1 MERVPHSRLLV
12 WVAALMVALPVAL
25 AACGTANSITS
36 STVTDRS
43 AQQLIASTT
52 SSSTLPAE
60 TVRAPDA
67 WSITLIP
74 GTDKMIAQLER
85 DSNAD
90 QSNGTMSMPG
100 PPHFDPSVAVD
111 GERVIYSAL
120 YDKMPQVYLYD
131 IASGEVTQLTDD
143 PPANYLEQVE
153 VQISGDWV
161 AWMRGY
167 NTEDIH
173 LCNLISGET
182 KQFTPQQT
190 IVSWRLVDDRLA
202 WEEAA
207 QLHDSQLYL
216 YDPAVGSVQT
226 IDAAHGLL
234 SFDMDNEHIVWAGGP
249 DLNELSL
256 YDLSSGETTKV
267 VQDSQQNGESI
278 VVRSNILTWTGRIG
292 DRTTLVVYRLDTG
305 EKKIVDEFGPFNPEL
320 QSDGRYVAWNR
331 GEQDT
336 GTEVWV
342 YDTKTGKTVDLGG
355 TWPSIEKGRIAWLG
369 SSPRLAGQ
377 EVVMVRD
384 LASGPTT
391 QLTNSQWSD
400 QPPVVNGG
408 HVVWARRNPDTASSQ
423 GRGIFVATA
432 PG

>member
-1 MERVPHSRLLV
+1 MKRSYLFVVS
-12 WVAALMVALPVAL
+12 VALVVTSVL
-25 AACGTANSITS
+25 MAACGTADSTTA
-36 STVTDRS
+36 STVTDPS
-43 AQQLIASTT
+43 AQKSIASTT
-52 SSSTLPAE
+52 SSSTLPAQ
-60 TVRAPDA
+60 TLRAPDG

-85 DSNAD
+85 DNNAD
-90 QSNGTMSMPG
+90 QSNGTVSMPA
-100 PPHFDPSVAVD
+100 PAMFDPSVAVD

-143 PPANYLEQVE
+143 PPANHLEQVE

-182 KQFTPQQT
+182 KEFTPQHT
-190 IVSWRLVDDRLA
+190 VVSWRLVDNRLA

-226 IDAAHGLL
+226 IDAARGLL
-234 SFDMDNEHIVWAGGP
+234 SFDMDNEHIAWAGGP
-249 DLNELSL
+249 DLNELYL

-267 VQDSQQNGESI
+267 TEDSQQNGESI
-278 VVRSNILTWTGRIG
+278 VVKGNILAWTDRTG
-292 DRTTLVVYRLDTG
+292 DRTTLVVYRLSTG
-305 EKKIVDEFGPFNPEL
+305 EKSVVDKFGPFNPEL

-331 GEQDT
+331 GEQET

-391 QLTNSQWSD
+391 QLTDSQWSD

-408 HVVWARRNPDTASSQ
+408 HVVWSRRNPDPASSQ
-423 GRGIFVATA
+423 GRGVFVATA